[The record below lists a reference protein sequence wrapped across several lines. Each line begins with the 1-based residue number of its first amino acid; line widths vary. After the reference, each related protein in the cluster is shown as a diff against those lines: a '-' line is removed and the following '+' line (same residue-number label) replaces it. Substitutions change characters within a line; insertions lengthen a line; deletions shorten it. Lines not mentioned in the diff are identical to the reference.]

1 MDLEKR
7 RWEGC
12 WYHYTFLAPGPG
24 LQLQVPEAEAIPE
37 KETVA
42 LNLYVTV
49 PKDLLGRLCLH
60 PIWQNWGA
68 TERSCIAER
77 SGQLTL
83 VLHPVIIPPSLPVPM
98 EEA

>member
-1 MDLEKR
+1 M
-7 RWEGC
+7 
-12 WYHYTFLAPGPG
+12 APGPG
-24 LQLQVPEAEAIPE
+24 LQLRVPEEEAVPE

-42 LNLYVTV
+42 FNLYVAI
-49 PKDLLGRLCLH
+49 PKGLLHTLCLH

-83 VLHPVIIPPSLPVPM
+83 VLHPVIIPPSPPVPM